1 MGRSSLEIAK
11 RGKKGKRKMYIER
24 GIKKRNRKS
33 DRKGSRNSDKKRI
46 E

>member
-24 GIKKRNRKS
+24 GIKKGIERVIGR
-33 DRKGSRNSDKKRI
+33 GVEIVIKRG
-46 E
+46 